1 MQLLEDKNR
10 AEAHLGEKASG
21 DRSGDFPAESGRCG
35 IQHREICFSHRALAH
50 QRSLSVRRCLAALV
64 LALIP
69 LLAGCNAEPN
79 ATDVNRVKD
88 EFLHLR
94 FQSQIQPEL
103 KGLSDARLLQMA
115 CKRNNVQC
123 DLVIER
129 LKESDP
135 EFYKVLEPELNRD

>member
-1 MQLLEDKNR
+1 M
-10 AEAHLGEKASG
+10 
-21 DRSGDFPAESGRCG
+21 
-35 IQHREICFSHRALAH
+35 
-50 QRSLSVRRCLAALV
+50 V